1 MTIAS
6 KPCETTGFTRRCGGF
21 TLLEVVTALLI
32 LGTICTTVLTVIN
45 QAITTTIDLRKR
57 TQAFETARENM
68 ENLLCLLAVSD
79 TSDFGTHP
87 LYPDIEWETT
97 IEPFTEPTTNKMWI
111 QAVCKASFPDS
122 AGEIQTVTL
131 THWLT
136 GLSDKQAQQILD
148 QQKREGKYMDL
159 LNANNETVKEQTA
172 IREYLRQNG
181 TETKEYDRIL
191 ADQKRQKKQWIKEY
205 PYDPDLFNGL
215 MDSLRLKEY
224 EWLDSIGFDRDSFD
238 AWGRAQSPEFWAAIA
253 RRAGVSSAASGGSG
267 SSSPDSRPSDT
278 KGNAADGKT
287 KPTNGNG
294 SGDAT
299 NPDGTGNGD
308 QKSPGSQDTSSS
320 GDSQGLERPSDY
332 NRWTP
337 AQQQLWDDLIRRLS
351 K

>member
-1 MTIAS
+1 MFCF
-6 KPCETTGFTRRCGGF
+6 KPKGYAGGF

-32 LGTICTTVLTVIN
+32 LGTISATVLTVMN
-45 QAITTTIDLRKR
+45 QAITTAIDLRKR
-57 TQAFETARENM
+57 TQAFEVARENM
-68 ENLLCLLAVSD
+68 ENLLCLVTVSD

-97 IEPFTEPTTNKMWI
+97 IEPFTEPVTNKMWI
-111 QAVCKASFPDS
+111 QAVCTASYTDS
-122 AGEIQTVTL
+122 AGEIQEVTL

-136 GLSDKQAQQILD
+136 GLSDKQMQQILD
-148 QQKREGKYMDL
+148 QQKREGQYQDL
-159 LNANNETVKEQTA
+159 LNANDESAKEQMA

-224 EWLDSIGFDRDSFD
+224 EWLDSIGFNRDDYD
-238 AWGRAQSPEFWAAIA
+238 AWGRIQSPAFWAAIA
-253 RRAGVSSAASGGSG
+253 RRAGSSSGASGGSD
-267 SSSPDSRPSDT
+267 SSSPDNRPSDT
-278 KGNAADGKT
+278 KGNADDGKT
-287 KPTNGNG
+287 KHSDDKG
-294 SGDAT
+294 SGDSS
-299 NPDGTGNGD
+299 NSDGKSDGD
-308 QKSPGSQDTSSS
+308 QNSSGSQDDSSS
-320 GDSQGLERPSDY
+320 GESQGLERPSDY

-337 AQQQLWDDLIRRLS
+337 QQQQLWDDLIKRLS